1 MLILKSEIWI
11 NVVISNSLP
20 YVLGSSQ
27 SIMMAY
33 DIENFGETAYL
44 AQIRI
49 TLPESN
55 ILFTKTPSNC
65 KLDES
70 APNSN
75 IMECDLNNGTPL
87 FKGDKTSIK
96 ISIDTTK
103 LDGSELV
110 VKAHVFS
117 TGDELNELDNVVEDN
132 IPLKEFSNIEVI
144 R

>member
-1 MLILKSEIWI
+1 
-11 NVVISNSLP
+11 
-20 YVLGSSQ
+20 
-27 SIMMAY
+27 MAY
-33 DIENFGETAYL
+33 DIMNSGETAYL

-49 TLPESN
+49 TLPDIN
-55 ILFTKTPSNC
+55 VLFTKTPSNC
-65 KLDES
+65 KLDET

-103 LDGSELV
+103 LDGNELN

-117 TGDELNELDNVVEDN
+117 TGDELNDSDNVVEDL
-132 IPLKEFSNIEVI
+132 IPLREFSNIEI
-144 R
+144 IG

>member
-1 MLILKSEIWI
+1 MYFIKF
-11 NVVISNSLP
+11 VFFCISNSLP
-20 YVLGSSQ
+20 YVLGSSP
-27 SIMMAY
+27 SLTMEY
-33 DIENFGETAYL
+33 NIENSGETAYL

-49 TLPESN
+49 SLPDIN
-55 ILFTKTPSNC
+55 VLFTKTPSNC
-65 KLDES
+65 KLDET

-103 LDGSELV
+103 LDGSELI

-117 TGDELNELDNVVEDN
+117 TGDELTESDN
-132 IPLKEFSNIEVI
+132 ISEDIIPLREFSNIEVI
-144 R
+144 G

>member
-11 NVVISNSLP
+11 NVVILNSLP

-33 DIENFGETAYL
+33 DIENSGETAYL

-75 IMECDLNNGTPL
+75 IMECGLNNGSPL
-87 FKGDKTSIK
+87 FKADKTSIK